1 MASEA
6 ELAISG
12 SLIHGNEETRT
23 IDIEEQKSEDNQET
37 ELTPEQKYLQM
48 GREMEFGM
56 DDTDRESFA
65 FVYEASDESEILY
78 MIIQLIIMLMIKQ
91 RNLQRKR

>member
-1 MASEA
+1 VASEA

-56 DDTDRESFA
+56 DDTGSHLLLYMKQ
-65 FVYEASDESEILY
+65 VMNQKVLY